1 MLIFLNHFH
10 EEAKGFKVAS
20 FGIEFELMLPEK
32 WNDDFREIASIVD
45 LVSEAILVVRPC
57 ILLEIHTT
65 TTKEFFQSVEYILIF
80 FDKFDI
86 ELWLRDC
93 SSHSF
98 LFFINIPDVDSEASF
113 PVYQAHDVIWGKTIH
128 FE

>member
-1 MLIFLNHFH
+1 MRLFSNHLH
-10 EEAKGFKVAS
+10 QETEGLKVTS
-20 FGIEFELMLPEK
+20 FGREVEFMSLEK
-32 WNDDFREIASIVD
+32 WNNDSRKIASIVD

-113 PVYQAHDVIWGKTIH
+113 PVYQAHDVIWCKTIH

>member
-1 MLIFLNHFH
+1 MCLLFYHFH
-10 EEAKGFKVAS
+10 QETEGLKVAS
-20 FGIEFELMLPEK
+20 FGRKFELMPLEK
-32 WNDDFREIASIVD
+32 RDDDFKKIASVVD
-45 LVSEAILVVRPC
+45 LVSVAILMIRTR
-57 ILLEIHTT
+57 ILLEVDATAL
-65 TTKEFFQSVEYILIF
+65 KEFFQSVEYILIF

-113 PVYQAHDVIWGKTIH
+113 PVYQAHDVIWCKTIH